1 MSLRPAS
8 QEQLDLIA
16 AKLDLQAAEI
26 AGFRERVALLEAQA
40 SGAAEGSEF
49 ELVST
54 APPSPKA
61 SGSQVLSSSG
71 VSEERREI
79 ARGIGQWL
87 KRCVAGEIRGPS
99 GRDQS
104 NLPSKLHMVV

>member
-1 MSLRPAS
+1 MSVHPAS

-26 AGFRERVALLEAQA
+26 ALESQA
-40 SGAAEGSEF
+40 SGAAQGSEF
-49 ELVST
+49 ELVSA
-54 APPSPKA
+54 APPSPKDRRLAA
-61 SGSQVLSSSG
+61 SSSQVLSSSG
-71 VSEERREI
+71 VSGERRGI

-99 GRDQS
+99 GRDQK
-104 NLPSKLHMVV
+104 NPPSKLYIVL